1 MYTQSQ
7 LTEAGYISSYFAPD
21 ELSLLGKNSW
31 KIIFFL
37 ICETSWCHCQFQIVT

>member
-21 ELSLLGKNSW
+21 ELSLLAKIAGKY
-31 KIIFFL
+31 FFSDL
-37 ICETSWCHCQFQIVT
+37 